1 MAEKLA
7 RILKTDIMADLPL
20 TALAQVVQ
28 KAGRGRDTV
37 LAHITPKE
45 AKMLKARGGRGS
57 INPKTGLPEFE
68 DGFEPYTGDV
78 GMVEP
83 SYVEPGLQP
92 NAQMPTVQQELG
104 AVPQYD
110 VGGGLAAAPMQFQYT
125 GPSGPVEA
133 GVPAQQF
140 GGYQTG
146 AYQPALS
153 PAPPPEFQSALA
165 GAPPE
170 KPEVGGILAE
180 GGFVDRNKALLAAL
194 GLGGAGLVY
203 GRAQQGKAAR
213 QAQAQRQELESLA
226 APYRAA
232 GGEAL
237 SRAQRGELT
246 ATGQQAFQAA
256 QARLAQGVQ
265 QRGGVGQQQAA
276 TQLEQYRQQ
285 LLATQAQFGLNL
297 SNIADNIVRGA
308 IQTQLQA
315 DQAAS
320 QATGQFYTM
329 LGQALG
335 PTALKAL
342 G

>member
-1 MAEKLA
+1 M
-7 RILKTDIMADLPL
+7 
-20 TALAQVVQ
+20 
-28 KAGRGRDTV
+28 
-37 LAHITPKE
+37 
-45 AKMLKARGGRGS
+45 
-57 INPKTGLPEFE
+57 
-68 DGFEPYTGDV
+68 
-78 GMVEP
+78 P
-83 SYVEPGLQP
+83 SFASE
-92 NAQMPTVQQELG
+92 
-104 AVPQYD
+104 
-110 VGGGLAAAPMQFQYT
+110 
-125 GPSGPVEA
+125 
-133 GVPAQQF
+133 
-140 GGYQTG
+140 
-146 AYQPALS
+146 
-153 PAPPPEFQSALA
+153 LA
-165 GAPPE
+165 GIRPE
-170 KPEVGGILAE
+170 EPAAGGILKE

-194 GLGGAGLVY
+194 GLGSAGLMY
-203 GRAQQGKAAR
+203 GRTQQDKAAR
-213 QAQAQRQELESLA
+213 QAMAQRQELESLA

-297 SNIADNIVRGA
+297 SSIADNIVKGA
-308 IQTQLQA
+308 IQSQLQA

-320 QATGQFYTM
+320 QATSQFYAM